1 MVETALA
8 PSWGSRRE
16 FGGNVYQIE
25 LINGYARE
33 TGMPSGYAARLASGT
48 CKCKADAG
56 FHSTSLDTTA
66 ATVTSNKASGD
77 KRLAQAFDVRE
88 ASRCAVKAVTVVSGG
103 HVCPYAGQI
112 NCTLVCQDLILVSH
126 LFLTRFLFF
135 ISLSGYRNAF
145 VHISVSVAYSAREKR
160 VLIGDYDNHTFYVL
174 CIQRV

>member
-1 MVETALA
+1 
-8 PSWGSRRE
+8 
-16 FGGNVYQIE
+16 
-25 LINGYARE
+25 
-33 TGMPSGYAARLASGT
+33 MPSGYAARLASGT

-88 ASRCAVKAVTVVSGG
+88 ASRCAVKAVTVISGG

-126 LFLTRFLFF
+126 LFLTCSFFVLYFTFWLQKRIRSHQRFCRLF
-135 ISLSGYRNAF
+135 STR
-145 VHISVSVAYSAREKR
+145 KTR
-160 VLIGDYDNHTFYVL
+160 VDWRL
-174 CIQRV
+174 